1 MSTQP
6 KPNLPDKVYR
16 IVILGGK
23 QSGKKYILNRI
34 LPKEQGIFYKENNN
48 NFRLVNNILFETCV
62 YDISTREEAI
72 KKASF
77 VIFVSTAYGLNIFK
91 EIELIAIKNE
101 IPFVLVF
108 NNKNKDKKDLEKSIG
123 SYNHFVFD
131 GYLYKNKA
139 NSNQFVREIKY
150 GLKSIYSFLH
160 VLYKEKSGKI
170 NELNENA
177 FIYINAHIMARAKI
191 KQYIKEGINDDNE
204 RNVIKPKY
212 EIVKEKGKIVIEVE
226 IPGDI
231 TDVSSCLSCVGSLLR
246 IVIKG
251 KRHVSDNE
259 SQNNVVVHK
268 GIDNCEFK
276 VEIQKPF
283 YMIPIADEKPK
294 LETKD
299 NGIKRFI
306 YNTFVN

>member
-16 IVILGGK
+16 IVILGDK

-34 LPKEQGIFYKENNN
+34 LPKEQGIFYNENNN
-48 NFRLVNNILFETCV
+48 NFRLVNNILFETCL
-62 YDISTREEAI
+62 YNPSTREEAI

-77 VIFVSTAYGLNIFK
+77 VIFVSTAYELNIFK
-91 EIELIAIKNE
+91 EIENIAIRYE

-108 NNKNKDKKDLEKSIG
+108 NNKNKDKKDLEKSIN

-131 GYLYKNKA
+131 GYLYENKA
-139 NSNQFVREIKY
+139 NSNQFVKEIKY
-150 GLKSIYSFLH
+150 GLKKIFSFLH
-160 VLYKEKSGKI
+160 ILYKEKKNSV

-191 KQYIKEGINDDNE
+191 KQYIKEGSNDDIE
-204 RNVIKPKY
+204 RNVIKLEY
-212 EIVKEKGKIVIEVE
+212 EIVKEKNKIVIEIAIAGE
-226 IPGDI
+226 I
-231 TDVSSCLSCVGSLLR
+231 TDVSSCLSCVGSCLR

-251 KRHVSDNE
+251 KKHIGGNE
-259 SQNNVVVHK
+259 SQNNVIVHK
-268 GIDNCEFK
+268 GIENREFK

-283 YMIPIADEKPK
+283 YVIPIADEKPK
-294 LETKD
+294 LEIKD

-306 YNTFVN
+306 YNAFVN